1 MEQITALLEKYNSF
15 KGDILRK
22 IEKTSETSYIL
33 TIAIQ
38 DDDGEDLNN
47 VMIDFTNVEN
57 SKILVDS
64 ALPYMDM
71 MSGLTLIK
79 ENGLYGFAVG
89 RGSAMLHVNNAP
101 LFIVSKDIKILA
113 D

>member
-1 MEQITALLEKYNSF
+1 MENVSALLEKYNNF

-22 IEKTSETSYIL
+22 IEKTSDTSYIL

-47 VMIDFTNVEN
+47 VVIDFTDVLR

-89 RGSAMLHVNNAP
+89 RGTAMLHVNSAP
-101 LFIVSKDIKILA
+101 LFIVSSNINILA

>member
-1 MEQITALLEKYNSF
+1 MENISPLLEKYNSF

-33 TIAIQ
+33 TIAVQ

-47 VMIDFTNVEN
+47 VIIDFTNVKN
-57 SKILVDS
+57 SKILVNS

-71 MSGLTLIK
+71 MSGITLIK
-79 ENGLYGFAVG
+79 ENGLYGFSVG
-89 RGSAMLHVNNAP
+89 RGTAMLHVNNAP
-101 LFIVSKDIKILA
+101 LFIVSSDIKVLQ